1 MSEDLDFQII
11 FFEDLIRDDPEFI
24 DALLPLAEAY
34 TRKGRFEKGLR
45 IDEKLSRLRPR
56 DETVFYNLSCS
67 YALLNREEQALSALR
82 EALKLGYDDLDWIEK
97 DQDLAS
103 LRRSDGY
110 RKLLREYFPFVR
122 Y

>member
-24 DALLPLAEAY
+24 DVLLPLAEAY
-34 TRKGRFEKGLR
+34 TRKGWFEKGLR

-67 YALLNREEQALSALR
+67 YALLNREDQALSALR
-82 EALKLGYDDLDWIEK
+82 EALKLGYDDFDWIEN
-97 DQDLAS
+97 DRDLAS

-110 RKLLREYFPFVR
+110 RKLLREYFPLAR